1 MKVLLAVDSSGPS
14 QPVVNEALSRPWSKD
29 TEFAAVHVVDVYGLT
44 RLPAFVEQERQ
55 NARAILDAVAL
66 RFCGAGFDLKHEILL
81 GFPAREIT
89 EYARRWNADL
99 VMVGSYGDN
108 AIARFLLGSV
118 AQGVLR
124 STPCSIEIVRLD
136 ASGGARSSHS
146 MNIFLATDGSE
157 YSNAAARSVAARVW
171 PAGSEVRILSVEELP
186 PALPNQMTAS
196 SLSALYPATLLDELT
211 VVAHATAQRAY
222 QSARDILRASSLNV
236 IDDPFT
242 PLGDARLTILEEA
255 KAGNAD
261 LIVLGAQGRRG
272 LDRILLGSVSES
284 VAMHAHC
291 SVEVIR
297 VPAT

>member
-44 RLPAFVEQERQ
+44 RLPGFVEQER
-55 NARAILDAVAL
+55 RYGLAILDAVARRL
-66 RFCGAGFDLKHEILL
+66 CGAGYDLTREILL
-81 GFPAREIT
+81 GFPGREIA

-99 VMVGSYGDN
+99 VMVGSYGDS

-124 STPCSIEIVRLD
+124 SAPCSVEIVRLD
-136 ASGGARSSHS
+136 ASGSALSSHS
-146 MNIFLATDGSE
+146 MKILLATDGLE

-196 SLSALYPATLLDELT
+196 SLSALYPPTLLDELT

-222 QSARDILRASSLNV
+222 ESARDLLRTSSLKV
-236 IDDPFT
+236 IDDAFT
-242 PLGDARLTILEEA
+242 PLGDPRLTILEEA
-255 KAGNAD
+255 KAWNAN
-261 LIVLGAQGRRG
+261 LIVLGAHGRRG
-272 LDRILLGSVSES
+272 LDRMLLGSVSES

-297 VPAT
+297 MPTT